1 MSLKPSIPKGTK
13 DYLPDNLHKRNYLKK
28 ILRETFEIFGFL
40 PIETPSFERNETLIG
55 KYGEHGDRLIFKI
68 LNSGDKLKK
77 ADIKSLE
84 IEDLIRFSD
93 SLSEKA
99 LRYDLTVPLA
109 RFVSQHRN
117 EISFPF
123 RRYQMQNVW
132 RADRPQKGRFQEFLQ
147 CDVDIVG
154 SKSILQ
160 EVEIIL
166 MCENIFSRLN
176 LKNISVNL
184 NHRKILEGVAILIG
198 VKDKFLKLTS
208 SLDKLDKI
216 GMDGV
221 INELENQEF
230 SKRSIDLLI
239 PFLDIKGS
247 FKSKIDFLSRKL
259 KDIEVAKEGL
269 DDLFSIYSKINKFK
283 LNCISV
289 NLDINLA
296 RGLDYYTCLILE
308 VVPDKGEFDFG
319 SIAGGGRY
327 DNLTDFFGLKDTS
340 GFGISFGFDR
350 ISLMLEKLKL
360 FPKDLSRSSK
370 VMFVNFEDQITDQYL
385 QEILKL
391 RERGV
396 ACEIYPT
403 KSKLKKQLDYA
414 NQRKIPFVIMIGSDE
429 FSKKEFVIKNMETGT
444 QSVHKS
450 INLIDEI
457 MKLI

>member
-84 IEDLIRFSD
+84 KEDVIRFSN

-184 NHRKILEGVAILIG
+184 NHRKILEGVAIFIG

-296 RGLDYYTCLILE
+296 RGLDYYTGLILE

-350 ISLMLEKLKL
+350 INLMLEKLKL
-360 FPKDLSRSSK
+360 FPKDLSKSSK

>member
-84 IEDLIRFSD
+84 KEDVIRFSN

-184 NHRKILEGVAILIG
+184 NHRKILEGVAIFIG

-239 PFLDIKGS
+239 PFLDNKGS

-296 RGLDYYTCLILE
+296 RGLDYYTGLILE

-350 ISLMLEKLKL
+350 INLMLEKLKL
-360 FPKDLSRSSK
+360 FPKDLSKSSK
-370 VMFVNFEDQITDQYL
+370 VMLVNFEDQITDQYL

-429 FSKKEFVIKNMETGT
+429 LSKKEFVIKNMETGT

>member
-84 IEDLIRFSD
+84 KEDVIRFSN

-184 NHRKILEGVAILIG
+184 NHRKILEGVAIFIG

-239 PFLDIKGS
+239 PFLDNKGS

-259 KDIEVAKEGL
+259 KDIEVAREGL

-296 RGLDYYTCLILE
+296 RGLDYYTGLILE

-350 ISLMLEKLKL
+350 INLMLEKLKL
-360 FPKDLSRSSK
+360 FPKDLSKSSK

>member
-84 IEDLIRFSD
+84 KEDVIRFSN

-198 VKDKFLKLTS
+198 AKDKFLKLTS

-239 PFLDIKGS
+239 PFLDNKGS

-289 NLDINLA
+289 NLDIKLA
-296 RGLDYYTCLILE
+296 RGLDYYTGLILE
-308 VVPDKGEFDFG
+308 VVPDRGEFDFG

-350 ISLMLEKLKL
+350 INLMLEKLKL
-360 FPKDLSRSSK
+360 FPKDLSKSSK

-429 FSKKEFVIKNMETGT
+429 FSKNEFVIKNMETGT

>member
-13 DYLPDNLHKRNYLKK
+13 DYLPDNLYKRNYLKK
-28 ILRETFEIFGFL
+28 NLRETFEIFGFL
-40 PIETPSFERNETLIG
+40 PIETPSFERNETLTG
-55 KYGEHGDRLIFKI
+55 KYGEDGDRLIFRI

-84 IEDLIRFSD
+84 REDLIRFSN

-154 SKSILQ
+154 GKSILQ

-198 VKDKFLKLTS
+198 VNDKFLKLTS

-296 RGLDYYTCLILE
+296 RGLDYYTGLILE

-360 FPKDLSRSSK
+360 FPKDLSKSSK

>member
-84 IEDLIRFSD
+84 KEDVIRFSN

-184 NHRKILEGVAILIG
+184 NHRKILEGVAIFIG

-239 PFLDIKGS
+239 PFLDNKGS

-296 RGLDYYTCLILE
+296 RGLDYYTGLILE

-350 ISLMLEKLKL
+350 INLMLEKLKL
-360 FPKDLSRSSK
+360 FPKDLSKSSK

-457 MKLI
+457 MRLI

>member
-13 DYLPDNLHKRNYLKK
+13 DYLPDNLYKRNYLKK

-84 IEDLIRFSD
+84 KEDVIRFSN

-239 PFLDIKGS
+239 PFLDNKGS

-296 RGLDYYTCLILE
+296 RGLDYYTGLILE

-350 ISLMLEKLKL
+350 INLMLEKLKL
-360 FPKDLSRSSK
+360 FPKDLSKSSK

-429 FSKKEFVIKNMETGT
+429 LSKKEFVIKNMETGT